1 MGLTRSLS
9 VGASSLR
16 AHQQRF
22 DVISNNLANLNTIGY
37 KSNRAN
43 FEEQFYQVMQHGKN
57 PDVNAQV
64 GFGGINPLQFGLGVK
79 LGSITQD
86 MSQGIIETTNRPLDM
101 AIQGE
106 GFLVYN
112 LNGQQK
118 FSRAGNV
125 SQDRDGYLIDTGT
138 GAYLQG
144 YNMELKENG
153 KVDKYDDGLN
163 KLQPNVSNIR
173 IADDVKSPPK
183 QTQNVRLTGNL
194 NSGNTEGTNAKTSIK
209 IFDSVGAT
217 HDLKF
222 TFTKNTTPN
231 QYDIT
236 AEIDGKVLTID
247 TTQVEFNNDG
257 TLKTPLSISV
267 TAANLNTA
275 LNSTAFDELESDGT
289 TTIVVKVT
297 LADPDKITSGLTGFA
312 AANSATFIEQDGYQ
326 AGNLLDL
333 SVDTKGQIWGAFSNG
348 KSERL
353 AQVVLAKFTNQEGLY
368 REGGNFYT
376 SSPNS
381 GLPTIGTAGEIFPS
395 TKIAGSSLEQSN
407 VDMTIEFTNM
417 ITTQRAY
424 EAAAR
429 TITVSDQ
436 ILGETT
442 VLKR

>member
-144 YNMELKENG
+144 YNMEIDANG
-153 KVDKYDDGLN
+153 KVVKSLDGLN
-163 KLQPNVSNIR
+163 QLQANASNIR

-194 NSGNTEGTNAKTSIK
+194 NSANTQGDSAKTSIK
-209 IFDSVGAT
+209 VFDSVGAT

-222 TFTKNTTPN
+222 TFTKTANAN
-231 QYDIT
+231 EYDIV
-236 AEIDGKVLTID
+236 ADVDGNPLTIG
-247 TTQVEFNNDG
+247 TTQVTFNSDG
-257 TLKTPLSISV
+257 TLNTPLNIPV

-275 LNSTAFDELESDGT
+275 LGSTAFDAT
-289 TTIVVKVT
+289 TPKDITVT
-297 LADPDKITSGLTGFA
+297 LADPNKITAGLTGFA
-312 AANSATFIEQDGYQ
+312 AGNSATFIEQDGYQ
-326 AGNLLDL
+326 AGNLLEL
-333 SVDTKGQIWGAFSNG
+333 SVDTKGQLWGAFSNG

-368 REGGNFYT
+368 RDGGNFYT